1 MSLVLDTSG
10 QRCPLPLLRAK
21 QRMRTLRPGDRL
33 VVIATDPEA
42 QVDFGAWA
50 AVTGYQLTA
59 RAIED
64 RIELTVVK
72 R

>member
-1 MSLVLDTSG
+1 MSFVLDTSG

-21 QRMRTLRPGDRL
+21 QRMRALRPGDRL

-42 QVDFGAWA
+42 HVDFGAWA
-50 AVTGYQLTA
+50 AVTGYELSTQA
-59 RAIED
+59 VGS